1 MQHVWNEGVLLQLQL
16 QHWPPRSL
24 DLPCAPLLQ
33 FNTKHIGEQIYET
46 GPKCLRRKI
55 TWHGCDHRPQTSNV
69 IPGTNFSNFQRLISQ
84 DGIYIDV
91 LMGILSN
98 FLGSMRSLAHGS
110 GRISIYCHFVFCFK
124 YPEHMSFNCVTF
136 IMFSSC
142 IYMYLLLRW
151 EKVKDNCCKLFQRSF
166 CSVREQWSM
175 SPNGR
180 TWEEEKR
187 AKGAKANVS
196 R

>member
-1 MQHVWNEGVLLQLQL
+1 MSEMKVCYCSNYSCNTGRRAHWTSPAHPCFSSTRSTLGSRFLKILHLHCQLICE
-16 QHWPPRSL
+16 SL
-24 DLPCAPLLQ
+24 SVSAA
-33 FNTKHIGEQIYET
+33 YT

-55 TWHGCDHRPQTSNV
+55 IWHGCDHKPQTFLEP
-69 IPGTNFSNFQRLISQ
+69 IQIFSGCFSQ
-84 DGIYIDV
+84 DDIYIEV

-142 IYMYLLLRW
+142 IYMYLLLR
-151 EKVKDNCCKLFQRSF
+151 
-166 CSVREQWSM
+166 
-175 SPNGR
+175 
-180 TWEEEKR
+180 
-187 AKGAKANVS
+187 
-196 R
+196 